1 MDAMAGF
8 SATNLAW
15 ESSAAGVAEPGAVLK
30 ASNCW
35 RDAAPSRVTVSGKMR
50 EAAWEGLSGEMTAI
64 KGTSQL
70 AVRWGSVA

>member
-1 MDAMAGF
+1 
-8 SATNLAW
+8 
-15 ESSAAGVAEPGAVLK
+15 
-30 ASNCW
+30 
-35 RDAAPSRVTVSGKMR
+35 MR